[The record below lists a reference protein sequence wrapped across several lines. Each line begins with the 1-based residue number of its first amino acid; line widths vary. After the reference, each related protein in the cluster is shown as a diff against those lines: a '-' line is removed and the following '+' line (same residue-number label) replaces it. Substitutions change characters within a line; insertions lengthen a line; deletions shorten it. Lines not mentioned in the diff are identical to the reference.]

1 MTACGL
7 NGIATGSPKGTLI
20 LSICHQPAKVH
31 VRGDDTKQSHIVI
44 KANENGIRKIF
55 CLYETL
61 KLKDVIEKIIL
72 S

>member
-44 KANENGIRKIF
+44 KDNGIRKIF
-55 CLYETL
+55 CLYKTL